1 MKMVNLKIDNV
12 NVSVPAGTSIL
23 DAAKEA
29 GIKIPTLCY
38 HPDMPFTASCRL
50 CLVQIKGKRKLQP
63 SCATPVKENM
73 EVITNNPMI
82 REARKTALELLL
94 ANHPMECPVCI
105 KNNKCEL
112 QRLAQE
118 LNITDI
124 TFEKCSDMLPID
136 DQNPAIVRE
145 PNKCVKCGRCV
156 EVCHEVQTVG
166 AINTAYRSGEYNV
179 CTAFQK
185 PLAESECVFCG
196 QCVNVCPV
204 GAIYEK
210 DDTQKVWD
218 ALNDPDKFVIV
229 QTAPAIRASLGEE
242 FGMDPGSLVTGQ
254 MVTALRNLGF
264 DRVFDTDFTA
274 DLTIIEEGNE
284 LLERLENNGVLPMI
298 TSCSPGWIN
307 FIEKFYPELLQ
318 HLSSCKSPQQMFG
331 ALAKTYYAQKENIS
345 PEKMFVV
352 SVMPCTAKKYEAAR
366 PEMNSSG
373 YRDVD
378 VVLTTRELGRM
389 LKEAGINLAI
399 LEPGKFDEPLGI
411 STGAG
416 AIFGTSGGVMEAAL
430 RTVYEVVTGKELENI
445 DFTDVRGLEGIKE
458 AEVDIDGTKIKI
470 AVANSLKNA
479 RELLEMVKSGKGD
492 YKFIEVMC
500 CPGGCIGGGGQPYG
514 TNNETKQKR
523 MQAIYKEDKNM
534 KIRKSH
540 KNPAVCELYEDFLGK
555 PLGYKS
561 HKLLHTYYTPKK

>member
-242 FGMDPGSLVTGQ
+242 FGMDPGSLVTG
-254 MVTALRNLGF
+254 
-264 DRVFDTDFTA
+264 A
-274 DLTIIEEGNE
+274 DGY
-284 LLERLENNGVLPMI
+284 
-298 TSCSPGWIN
+298 C
-307 FIEKFYPELLQ
+307 FKKFR
-318 HLSSCKSPQQMFG
+318 F
-331 ALAKTYYAQKENIS
+331 
-345 PEKMFVV
+345 
-352 SVMPCTAKKYEAAR
+352 
-366 PEMNSSG
+366 
-373 YRDVD
+373 
-378 VVLTTRELGRM
+378 
-389 LKEAGINLAI
+389 
-399 LEPGKFDEPLGI
+399 
-411 STGAG
+411 
-416 AIFGTSGGVMEAAL
+416 
-430 RTVYEVVTGKELENI
+430 
-445 DFTDVRGLEGIKE
+445 
-458 AEVDIDGTKIKI
+458 
-470 AVANSLKNA
+470 
-479 RELLEMVKSGKGD
+479 
-492 YKFIEVMC
+492 
-500 CPGGCIGGGGQPYG
+500 
-514 TNNETKQKR
+514 
-523 MQAIYKEDKNM
+523 
-534 KIRKSH
+534 
-540 KNPAVCELYEDFLGK
+540 
-555 PLGYKS
+555 
-561 HKLLHTYYTPKK
+561 

>member
-136 DQNPAIVRE
+136 DSNPAIVRE

-179 CTAFQK
+179 CTAFKK